1 MLDRQVSKSLS
12 HLSQGNWPRARSRF
26 IFSLAPSLN
35 LLMMHSPLLRCVVND
50 VDSGKRVQ
58 KQSKFTPSFH
68 QAAVSL
74 SFSALCGG
82 RIKFCRM
89 LIKNMLPLGTHTHT
103 NARQK
108 HFIRRLF
115 TAVSELFSFLRPG
128 LSRDISQSDSP
139 NLASCCGER
148 GYKKALCFIVTC
160 ESGAGER
167 LEKKRTTSSRCPS
180 SGSFQRLRQLGG
192 ICFQM
197 TSV

>member
-1 MLDRQVSKSLS
+1 MLDRQVSKRQKPLS
-12 HLSQGNWPRARSRF
+12 FITRKLAARARSRF

-35 LLMMHSPLLRCVVND
+35 LLMMHSPLLLLRCVVND

-167 LEKKRTTSSRCPS
+167 LEKKNSRCRAAAPRAAVS
-180 SGSFQRLRQLGG
+180 SV
-192 ICFQM
+192 CDN
-197 TSV
+197 